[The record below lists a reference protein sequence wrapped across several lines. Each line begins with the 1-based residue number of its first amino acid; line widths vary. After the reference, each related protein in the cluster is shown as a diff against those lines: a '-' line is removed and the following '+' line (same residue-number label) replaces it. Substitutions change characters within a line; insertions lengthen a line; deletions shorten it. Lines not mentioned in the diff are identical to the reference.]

1 MNMDIRSLRLHKE
14 LMLWMY
20 DEKLADRQEQLFEE
34 DIANSREVTLIDL
47 DALSRTQR
55 FRNSFMRLL
64 SLLHLRYWPT

>member
-20 DEKLADRQEQLFEE
+20 DEKLACRQEQLFEE
-34 DIANSREVTLIDL
+34 DLANSHEYTFIDL
-47 DALSRTQR
+47 DALSLTAR

-64 SLLHLRYWPT
+64 SFFI

>member
-1 MNMDIRSLRLHKE
+1 MDIRSLRLHKE

-20 DEKLADRQEQLFEE
+20 DEGLAQRQEQLFEE

-47 DALSRTQR
+47 DALSLTTR

-64 SLLHLRYWPT
+64 SYFI

>member
-20 DEKLADRQEQLFEE
+20 DEELAQRQERLFEE
-34 DIANSREVTLIDL
+34 DIANSHEVTFADL
-47 DALSRTQR
+47 DLLSRTQR

-64 SLLHLRYWPT
+64 SYFI